1 MDAVDNKT
9 IENLYSII
17 QTLQDKY
24 CQLEEKCKFLQE
36 NIQQTSEMTR
46 HKKERSDDHEDLS
59 QLVKNTSYTYFI
71 ENIDINDEHLQIYYD
86 NTYEDAFI
94 KTIERVLSFQEIENI
109 PFHRCE
115 TKKLMFYENGKWEQM
130 TKVQIENFVYKIHT
144 KVMQHVLT
152 WQQSHNDE
160 LECNEKM
167 QQWFH
172 GLLKK
177 LTTRR
182 AFSIDKVKKRITSIM
197 EFNNKY
203 D

>member
-1 MDAVDNKT
+1 MDDVDNKT

-24 CQLEEKCKFLQE
+24 CQLEEKCKFLEE
-36 NIQQTSEMTR
+36 NIQQTNEMTR
-46 HKKERSDDHEDLS
+46 HKKERSDDHEDFT
-59 QLVKNTSYTYFI
+59 QLVKNISYSDFI
-71 ENIDINDEHLQIYYD
+71 ENIDINDEHLQIYHD

-94 KTIERVLSFQEIENI
+94 KTIERVLSFQDLENI
-109 PFHRCE
+109 PFHRTE
-115 TKKLMFYENGKWEQM
+115 AKKLMFYENGKWEQM

-160 LECNEKM
+160 LECSEKM

-177 LTTRR
+177 LTMRR

>member
-1 MDAVDNKT
+1 MDPIDNKT

-24 CQLEEKCKFLQE
+24 CNLEEKCKFLEE
-36 NIQQTSEMTR
+36 NIQQANEITR
-46 HKKERSDDHEDLS
+46 HKKERNDDHEDYA
-59 QLVKNTSYTYFI
+59 QLVKNISYSDFI

-109 PFHRCE
+109 PFHRTE

-130 TKVQIENFVYKIHT
+130 TKVQIENFVYNIHT

-160 LECNEKM
+160 LESSEKM

-172 GLLKK
+172 VLLKK

>member
-1 MDAVDNKT
+1 MESIDIKT
-9 IENLYSII
+9 IDNLYSII

-24 CQLEEKCKFLQE
+24 NNLEEKCKFLEE
-36 NIQQTSEMTR
+36 NIQQVNETSR
-46 HKKERSDDHEDLS
+46 HKKERHDDHEDYS
-59 QLVKNTSYTYFI
+59 QLVKNISYSDFI

-94 KTIERVLSFQEIENI
+94 KTIERVLSFKEMEDI
-109 PFHRCE
+109 PFHRSE
-115 TKKLMFYENGKWEQM
+115 SKKLMFYEKGKWEQM
-130 TKVQIENFVYKIHT
+130 TKVQIENFVYNIHT

-152 WQQSHNDE
+152 WQQSHNEE
-160 LECNEKM
+160 LECSEKM

-197 EFNNKY
+197 ELNNNY

>member
-1 MDAVDNKT
+1 MDAFDNKT
-9 IENLYSII
+9 IENLYSVI

-24 CQLEEKCKFLQE
+24 CQLEEKCKFLEE
-36 NIQQTSEMTR
+36 NIQQTNEMSR
-46 HKKERSDDHEDLS
+46 HKKERNDDHEDFT
-59 QLVKNTSYTYFI
+59 QLVKNTSYSDFI

-94 KTIERVLSFQEIENI
+94 KSIERVLSFQDLENI
-109 PFHRCE
+109 PFHRTE

-160 LECNEKM
+160 LECSEKM

>member
-1 MDAVDNKT
+1 MAAFDDKT
-9 IENLYSII
+9 IDNLYSII

-24 CQLEEKCKFLQE
+24 CQLEEKCKFLEE
-36 NIQQTSEMTR
+36 NIQQTNEISR
-46 HKKERSDDHEDLS
+46 HKKERNDDHEDLT
-59 QLVKNTSYTYFI
+59 QLVKNISYSDFI

-86 NTYEDAFI
+86 NSYEDAFI
-94 KTIERVLSFQEIENI
+94 KTIERVLSFKDIQDI
-109 PFHRCE
+109 PFHRSE
-115 TKKLMFYENGKWEQM
+115 TKKLMFYDNSKWEQM

-160 LECNEKM
+160 LECSEKM

-182 AFSIDKVKKRITSIM
+182 SFSIDKVKKRITSIM
-197 EFNNKY
+197 DFNNKY

>member
-1 MDAVDNKT
+1 MEDIDNKN
-9 IENLYSII
+9 IDNLYSIM

-24 CQLEEKCKFLQE
+24 SKLEEKCKFLEE
-36 NIQQTSEMTR
+36 NIQQVNETTR
-46 HKKERSDDHEDLS
+46 HKKERSDDIEDYSHLI
-59 QLVKNTSYTYFI
+59 KNISYSEFI
-71 ENIDINDEHLQIYYD
+71 DNIDINDEHLQIYYD

-94 KTIERVLSFQEIENI
+94 KTIERVISFKEIENI
-109 PFHRCE
+109 PFFRSE
-115 TKKLMFYENGKWEQM
+115 TKKLMFYENNKWELM
-130 TKVQIENFVYKIHT
+130 NKVQIENFVYKIHT

-152 WQQSHNDE
+152 WQQSHNEE
-160 LECNEKM
+160 LECSEKM

-172 GLLKK
+172 VLLKK

-197 EFNNKY
+197 ELNNKY